1 MRLKKAEDKK
11 AAPPAA
17 EAAAASSSADGAAD
31 AKTGDT
37 PADAKSTTEGE
48 PATVS
53 LFGVGGVAL
62 KAGEEKRGGKR
73 RTPGEI
79 RIQKG
84 TLPIPVDIKY
94 IIVCKLTFVYYFDGW
109 ESCV

>member
-1 MRLKKAEDKK
+1 MLRLKKAEDKK

-17 EAAAASSSADGAAD
+17 SEAAAASSSADGAAD
-31 AKTGDT
+31 AKTGNA
-37 PADAKSTTEGE
+37 PADAKSTAEGE

-84 TLPIPVDIKY
+84 TSFFCFLSLPNVFYVDH
-94 IIVCKLTFVYYFDGW
+94 
-109 ESCV
+109 